1 MTVATK
7 NSQQSR
13 EKIPNA
19 TPDHKYWAR
28 LQKSQKAD
36 DTKAPNLLIS
46 DTHVPFSA
54 NSPKVPVSKDAHL
67 AQTIMDSVMRC
78 TDQAVILLDGR
89 LKHVYNNIKY
99 LKKETPQPSASDL
112 PGSRAGIPGSN
123 GHSEPQKIHMENTWD
138 EIFDKDYLS
147 RTHSASKPPL
157 WSNIFSAPSDIRL
170 SAEYSCLKQIIKMY
184 EYVRPSRTIPQIE
197 KIIGNINAKKRM
209 GLRSWTDDNSRL
221 GDFGYHRDGLFLVEF
236 VNLLTKFVSKYTGKD
251 NSKRPNRQ
259 TRAVNGLL
267 RGSTLEFYFS
277 YLTFNI
283 TISVINISPAKEK
296 NIGPPYVI
304 FFVLNMSEKYK
315 LNFIDEEN
323 KFKNLLLKSI
333 QHELNTPINFV

>member
-1 MTVATK
+1 MDTV
-7 NSQQSR
+7 
-13 EKIPNA
+13 
-19 TPDHKYWAR
+19 
-28 LQKSQKAD
+28 L
-36 DTKAPNLLIS
+36 
-46 DTHVPFSA
+46 
-54 NSPKVPVSKDAHL
+54 
-67 AQTIMDSVMRC
+67 RC
-78 TDQAVILLDGR
+78 TDQGVILLDGR

-99 LKKETPQPSASDL
+99 LKKETPQPSGSDL
-112 PGSRAGIPGSN
+112 SGSRAGIPGSKV
-123 GHSEPQKIHMENTWD
+123 HSEPQKIYMENTWD

-147 RTHSASKPPL
+147 RKHSASKPPL

-170 SAEYSCLKQIIKMY
+170 SAEYSCLKQIIEVY
-184 EYVRPSRTIPQIE
+184 EYVRPSTRIPHIE
-197 KIIGNINAKKRM
+197 KIIANINAKKRM
-209 GLRSWTDDNSRL
+209 GLCSWTDENSRL

-236 VNLLTKFVSKYTGKD
+236 VNLLSKFVSKYTGKN

-259 TRAVNGLL
+259 TRAVNRLL
-267 RGSTLEFYFS
+267 QGTTLEFYFS

-296 NIGPPYVI
+296 NVGPPYVI

-315 LNFIDEEN
+315 LNFIEEEN